1 MDVAV
6 EPKAR
11 SLTVSRGGNDR
22 SSASLLLVDDHPENL
37 LALESL
43 LDPMGYD
50 LHRATSGEDALR
62 KVLRNDFAVI
72 LLDVQMPGMDGFEI
86 ASLIKTRPRSR
97 STPIIFVT
105 AINKDRAY
113 VFHGYDVGAV
123 DYLFKPLQPEIL
135 RGEVRAFVDLFHKT
149 EQVRRQEQLL
159 HEAAV
164 RERELSHR
172 AEMLAS
178 QAKTRQIIESVQE
191 AVVTFGEDRRIDL
204 FNPAAA
210 RMFGRSAPR
219 GSLGVLGSLFTA
231 GSLEHLERLIT
242 ESPEA
247 THGDGKQRRGHL
259 SVVRGSRAPDR
270 LIALTADGSTF
281 PVEATVSRL
290 DLAEGTVYTLIARD
304 VSAQDRYEA
313 ELREQARELKASRDG
328 LERLN
333 SELQSRQH
341 ELERAMQ
348 ERTRFYASMSH
359 ELRTPINAIM
369 GYQELLVSGVYGEID
384 PRQEDPL
391 TRIERSTLHLLDL
404 INDVLDLSKIGA
416 GKLDLQPELVHVP
429 DIVRDLFATVRPLAQ
444 ESGSELR
451 FDADARD
458 MRITTDARRIRQILL
473 NLLSNA
479 VKFGE
484 GKPIVVRCEH
494 SDDGTVCVSV
504 ADSGTGIPADQLDS
518 VFQEFVQLDTPTAVS
533 GTGLGLSI
541 SRSLAE
547 HLGGRLEVESEV
559 GRGSVFRLI
568 LASLDP
574 ATVQPSRVTA

>member
-1 MDVAV
+1 MDLAV
-6 EPKAR
+6 EVKAR
-11 SLTVSRGGNDR
+11 PLTVSRGNER
-22 SSASLLLVDDHPENL
+22 SKPSILLVDDHPENL

-43 LDPMGYD
+43 LEPMDYD

-86 ASLIKTRPRSR
+86 AGLIKTRQRSR
-97 STPIIFVT
+97 GTPIIFVT
-105 AINKDRAY
+105 AINKDREY

-135 RGEVRAFVDLFHKT
+135 RGKVRAFVDLYHKT
-149 EQVRRQEQLL
+149 EQVRRQEKLL
-159 HEAAV
+159 REAAV
-164 RERELSHR
+164 REQELNHR

-191 AVVTFGEDRRIDL
+191 AVVTFGEDRSVDL
-204 FNPAAA
+204 LNPAAA
-210 RMFGRSAPR
+210 RKFGRPAPH
-219 GSLGVLGSLFTA
+219 GSRCDLRSLFTPE
-231 GSLEHLERLIT
+231 SLVDLERLIACST
-242 ESPEA
+242 GGSANHARARPN
-247 THGDGKQRRGHL
+247 DGSAIPGAH
-259 SVVRGSRAPDR
+259 APDR
-270 LIALTADGSTF
+270 LIAITADGSTF
-281 PVEATVSRL
+281 PVEASVSRL
-290 DLAEGTVYTLIARD
+290 DLPDGTVYTLIARD
-304 VSAQDRYEA
+304 VSERDRYEA
-313 ELREQARELKASRDG
+313 ELREQARALKASRDG

-333 SELQSRQH
+333 SELQSRQN
-341 ELERAMQ
+341 ELERAMR

-369 GYQELLVSGVYGEID
+369 GYQELLISGVYGEID
-384 PRQEDPL
+384 ARQEDPL
-391 TRIERSTLHLLDL
+391 KRIERSTRHLLDL

-416 GKLDLQPELVHVP
+416 GKLDLQPEQVHVP

-451 FDADARD
+451 FEADGSD
-458 MRITTDARRIRQILL
+458 MRITTDARRISQILL

-494 SDDGTVCVSV
+494 SDDGTVCVLV
-504 ADSGTGIPADQLDS
+504 ADSGRGIPADQLDS
-518 VFQEFVQLDTPTAVS
+518 IFQEFVQLESPTVVS
-533 GTGLGLSI
+533 GTGLGLAI
-541 SRSLAE
+541 SRNLAE

-559 GRGSVFRLI
+559 GRGSVFRLF
-568 LASLDP
+568 LRSLDP
-574 ATVQPSRVTA
+574 LNVPPSEVAE